1 MLTGTECPH
10 ISSAQISSCLGSA
23 PSVSAWTRLSVLKV
37 SHCDLKCLGPCLQWT
52 PGLTRLDCSHNAISD
67 SFGLETLSQLS
78 HLNMSYN
85 KLSHV
90 PTFYPDLALSVLL
103 LGYNNIEQ
111 LGPIAAL
118 EHLVCWCRLLIF

>member
-1 MLTGTECPH
+1 M
-10 ISSAQISSCLGSA
+10 GSA
-23 PSVSAWTRLSVLKV
+23 PSVSPWTKLSVLKV

-52 PGLTRLDCSHNAISD
+52 PSLTRLDCSHNAISD
-67 SFGLETLSQLS
+67 SSGLELLSQLT

-85 KLSHV
+85 KLYHV

-111 LGPIAAL
+111 LGPITAL
-118 EHLVCWCRLLIF
+118 EHLVGW

>member
-1 MLTGTECPH
+1 MKG
-10 ISSAQISSCLGSA
+10 
-23 PSVSAWTRLSVLKV
+23 
-37 SHCDLKCLGPCLQWT
+37 LGPCLQWT

-67 SFGLETLSQLS
+67 SLGLEMLSHLT

-111 LGPIAAL
+111 LEPIAAL
-118 EHLVCWCRLLIF
+118 EHLVCWERHYLISW